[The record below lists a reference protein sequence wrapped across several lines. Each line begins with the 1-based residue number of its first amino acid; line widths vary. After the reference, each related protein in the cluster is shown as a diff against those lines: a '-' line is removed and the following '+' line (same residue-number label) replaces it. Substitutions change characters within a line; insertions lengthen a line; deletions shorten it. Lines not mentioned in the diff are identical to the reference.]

1 MVSILLCVFA
11 NLLPLIIVRLLEMLI
26 ELTASEVTFGERFLI
41 FVCLY
46 GTTLGLHKGSD
57 KET

>member
-46 GTTLGLHKGSD
+46 GTTLGLHKG
-57 KET
+57 K